1 MNPNPQAQLPDPQ
14 PVADE
19 ISLVDLVMPLY
30 RRKKFLGL
38 GAVVLAVG
46 CVVGTFALDW
56 VTRATGGTSYIV
68 NLAVGMSYDDF
79 RQLNGMEWPGLG
91 KLGFTYKFG
100 DKDPRFP
107 TGRDSFVGYYE
118 ANKLIQADVDTVMVS
133 ATNGTIGNLQDFV
146 VKEQAFKAIHDLISD
161 NLKSVIPTVPID
173 LFKLVDP
180 LKPVDPTQKLTV
192 VDLIRELQKIE
203 EKIALL
209 QKFQSIYPSL
219 IRSNLTLN
227 DKVVPVETQ
236 IMDAELNRKLLRET
250 LDDIALKRAI
260 QYFYRA
266 IPDLS
271 DPVVEALKKL
281 RDKTLVMPDLQA
293 GILSRV
299 AIAFDQTMTK
309 FNFEE
314 TPTSLTRAQLEDYL
328 ASERNNLERTL
339 IDQLSAISLQTKV
352 AEQGIAGSLSD
363 QIKTMALVFVA
374 GLFLLVLW
382 VYGAQLAGR
391 LRTKLE
397 DVQR

>member
-91 KLGFTYKFG
+91 KLGLTYKFG

-161 NLKSVIPTVPID
+161 NLK
-173 LFKLVDP
+173 
-180 LKPVDPTQKLTV
+180 KPVEPTQKLTV

-209 QKFQSIYPSL
+209 QKFQSIYP
-219 IRSNLTLN
+219 
-227 DKVVPVETQ
+227 
-236 IMDAELNRKLLRET
+236 
-250 LDDIALKRAI
+250 
-260 QYFYRA
+260 
-266 IPDLS
+266 
-271 DPVVEALKKL
+271 
-281 RDKTLVMPDLQA
+281 
-293 GILSRV
+293 
-299 AIAFDQTMTK
+299 
-309 FNFEE
+309 
-314 TPTSLTRAQLEDYL
+314 
-328 ASERNNLERTL
+328 
-339 IDQLSAISLQTKV
+339 
-352 AEQGIAGSLSD
+352 
-363 QIKTMALVFVA
+363 
-374 GLFLLVLW
+374 
-382 VYGAQLAGR
+382 
-391 LRTKLE
+391 
-397 DVQR
+397 